1 MLAVSVGFFREGAMK
16 IFTTA
21 FLVLSLGPLG
31 IAQSRSVWIAD
42 YTGQEIMAEVAAGK
56 TTLIYCGGATHADGP
71 IVATGKHV
79 NVGHYVA
86 ERVALELG
94 DALVLPVNPYAPASA
109 QMNHTSPA
117 SASIVGGTV
126 SLSDETY
133 ALVTKDVI
141 NSALRAVRE
150 SEGFTGS
157 GFKHVMVMSDHSQGQ
172 DTLQRVARDLDS
184 EWRSRGVR
192 VHYID
197 LAPIGKRLME
207 DYLKKLNVPAARM
220 TPIDDETEL
229 MFVDKNRQWVRQ
241 DKIAPEEREIATPET
256 GKILIDFKI
265 NAVVEQ
271 IRKLTAPAASRH

>member
-1 MLAVSVGFFREGAMK
+1 MK
-16 IFTTA
+16 ICA
-21 FLVLSLGPLG
+21 ASVLVLVLGSFAA
-31 IAQSRSVWIAD
+31 AQSRSVWIAD

-71 IVATGKHV
+71 IVANGKHV
-79 NVGHYVA
+79 NVGRYVA
-86 ERVALELG
+86 EHVAEQLG
-94 DALVLPVNPYAPASA
+94 NALVLPINPYAPASA

-117 SASIVGGTV
+117 SAAIVGGTV

-157 GFKHVMVMSDHSQGQ
+157 GFKNVMVMSDHSQGQ

-184 EWRSRGVR
+184 EWRSKGVR
-192 VHYID
+192 VYYVD
-197 LAPIGKRLME
+197 LAPIGKRQME

-229 MFVDKNRQWVRQ
+229 MFVDRDHQWVRQ
-241 DKIAPEEREIATPET
+241 DKIAPEERKVATPET
-256 GKILIDFKI
+256 GKIFIDFKI

-271 IRKLTAPAASRH
+271 IRKLTATPANSRQ

>member
-1 MLAVSVGFFREGAMK
+1 MK
-16 IFTTA
+16 IVATA
-21 FLVLSLGPLG
+21 FVVIGLGMAGL
-31 IAQSRSVWIAD
+31 AQSRSSIWIAD
-42 YTGQEIMAEVAAGK
+42 YTGQEVMAAVAGGK

-79 NVGHYVA
+79 NVGRYVA
-86 ERVALELG
+86 QRVAEELG
-94 DALVLPVNPYAPASA
+94 DALVLPINPYAPASA

-117 SASIVGGTV
+117 SAAIVGGTI

-157 GFKHVMVMSDHSQGQ
+157 GFKNVMVMSDHSQGQ
-172 DTLQRVARDLDS
+172 DTLQRVARDLNA
-184 EWRSRGVR
+184 EWRSKGVR
-192 VHYID
+192 VHYVD

-229 MFVDKNRQWVRQ
+229 MFVDRDHQWVRM
-241 DKIAPEEREIATPET
+241 DKIPSEERKVATPET
-256 GKILIDFKI
+256 GKIFVDFKI
-265 NAVVEQ
+265 KAVVEQ
-271 IRKLTAPAASRH
+271 IRKLTAATDSRQ

>member
-1 MLAVSVGFFREGAMK
+1 MKTLA
-16 IFTTA
+16 TA
-21 FLVLSLGPLG
+21 ALVLLFATEGF
-31 IAQSRSVWIAD
+31 AQSKSVWIAD
-42 YTGQEIMAEVAAGK
+42 YTGQEIMAAIAGGK

-71 IVATGKHV
+71 VVALAKHV
-79 NVGHYVA
+79 NVGRYVA
-86 ERVALELG
+86 QHVAEELG
-94 DALVLPVNPYAPASA
+94 NALVLPINPYAPASA

-117 SASIVGGTV
+117 SAAIVGGTI

-141 NSALRAVRE
+141 NSTLRAVRE

-172 DTLQRVARDLDS
+172 DTLQRVARDLDA
-184 EWRSRGVR
+184 EWRSKGVR

-207 DYLKKLNVPAARM
+207 DHLKKLNVPAARM

-229 MFVDKNRQWVRQ
+229 MFVDREKQWVRQ
-241 DKIAPEEREIATPET
+241 DKIPSEERAVATPET
-256 GKILIDFKI
+256 GKIFIDFKI

-271 IRKLTAPAASRH
+271 MRKVTADPATRP